1 MSNKTTK
8 VTKVKKVKKVLSA
21 VAGLGLLAGCSTL
34 PDDTNPEAISSYAPA
49 PSGQEAPTPTDGQP
63 SDLLLR
69 DFFTASAHPLRNHQ
83 AAKRFL
89 TGSMQGRWQSD
100 APTMVLDRI
109 DIASDGPG
117 DDSKITYRVRG
128 NIVGTLGVGGV
139 FDPQYSAFETSYEMQ
154 SVDGQWRISNL
165 PNVVVLDRQDFVGTY
180 RARNIYFPDING
192 RALVPDRRWIYTGQQ
207 STAASLVSLLVAGPQ
222 DRLKKAVR
230 NLIPEDAT
238 AQVSSDNEGDPA
250 VHFTGLQELSADAR
264 RLLAAQ
270 VVWTLAG
277 SEVRGPYEL
286 TADGTP
292 MSDDTHGKWLVQD
305 LSQYDPNVQVQA
317 PLRAVSGGD
326 IYQQDGTRAQKLDG
340 WLAQQYVE
348 SVALS
353 PRDEV
358 FAAVTGRGDEPRQ
371 LMIGAKGDQ
380 PVSSVRADSL
390 TRPTWGLDATSAY
403 VVADGERITEITR
416 NPETGAVGE
425 QKVDSSTMRMV
436 DGDEKRISVFRV
448 SHDGARA
455 VMIVNGRVYVVTLET
470 TDDGTKRLGTPVEI
484 GHAVG
489 DTAVSADWS
498 DDGSVLVGT
507 RANDAPVWDI
517 EVDGSY
523 SQQIT
528 GRNLSAPVV
537 SVATD
542 GSKIYV
548 TDANALMQFDV
559 TSEESRFWREVP
571 TMQGKRATPVLAD

>member
-8 VTKVKKVKKVLSA
+8 VLAA
-21 VAGLGLLAGCSTL
+21 VAGLGLLAACSTL
-34 PDDTNPEAISSYAPA
+34 PDDTSPEAISKYAPA

-83 AAKRFL
+83 AAKKFL
-89 TGSMQGRWQSD
+89 TGGMQGRWHSE

-109 DIASDGPG
+109 DIASEGPG

-139 FDPQYSAFETSYEMQ
+139 FDPQYTAFETSYEMQ
-154 SVDGQWRISNL
+154 NVDGQWRISNL
-165 PNVVVLDRQDFVGTY
+165 PNVVVLDRQDFVGAY
-180 RARNIYFPDING
+180 RAHNIYFPDLDG

-222 DRLKKAVR
+222 ERLKKAVR
-230 NLIPEDAT
+230 NLIPDGTT
-238 AQVSSDNEGDPA
+238 AQVADDGDPT
-250 VHFTGLQELSADAR
+250 VNFTGLQGLSPDAR

-292 MSDDTHGKWLVQD
+292 ITDDMHGKWLVQD
-305 LSQYDPNVQVQA
+305 LSQYDPNVQVQV

-326 IYQQDGTRAQKLDG
+326 IYQQDGARAKKLDG
-340 WLAQQYVE
+340 WLTQRYVE

-353 PRDEV
+353 PRDEMY
-358 FAAVTGRGDEPRQ
+358 AAVTGRGDERRQ
-371 LMIGAKGDQ
+371 LMIGAKEDQ

-390 TRPTWGLDATSAY
+390 TRPTWGLDATTAY
-403 VVADGERITEITR
+403 VVADGERIMEVTR
-416 NPETGAVGE
+416 NPETGIAGE
-425 QKVDSSTMRMV
+425 QEVDASTLAMI
-436 DGDEKRISVFRV
+436 DGDKKRISVFRL
-448 SHDGARA
+448 SHDGVRA
-455 VMIVNGRVYVVTLET
+455 VMVVNGRVYVVVLET
-470 TDDGTKRLGTPVEI
+470 TEEGTKRLGAPVEI
-484 GHAVG
+484 GYAVG

-528 GRNLSAPVV
+528 GRNLAAPVV

-542 GSKIYV
+542 GNKIYV